1 MQAARSPGLPVFFT
15 SRHYRLFRVQVP
27 FGPPWQWVSAHS
39 SGNKKPGAV
48 AGFNAMFAK
57 GKILNMAK
65 Q

>member
-1 MQAARSPGLPVFFT
+1 VFFT
-15 SRHYRLFRVQVP
+15 SRHYRLIRAQVP

-48 AGFNAMFAK
+48 AGFDAMFAK
-57 GKILNMAK
+57 GKILTMAK